1 MAGLDVARV
10 QAMTVVDQKTDE
22 ERAFAPYRF
31 SRFRAVA
38 RSRDGAAAIEFALL
52 AIPYFVV
59 IFAILE
65 TFIAFAAEELVSN
78 AVDTMSRRM
87 RTGQITYNLGRTTDM
102 SQTQFRQAFCSE
114 ISILL
119 KCSTS
124 EAATPSKLYVDVQ
137 TFSSFSAI
145 PTTIPRVSSDRYA
158 DINTAAFK
166 YTPGGAGTINML
178 RAYYRWEIIT
188 DLVRPYITTI
198 RPSDGSM
205 PTQYLII
212 ATSAFQNE
220 QYP

>member
-1 MAGLDVARV
+1 
-10 QAMTVVDQKTDE
+10 MTVVDQKTDG
-22 ERAFAPYRF
+22 ERAFAPDRF
-31 SRFRAVA
+31 SKFRAVA

-52 AIPYFVV
+52 AIPYFLV

-102 SQTQFRQAFCSE
+102 SQTQFRQAFCNE
-114 ISILL
+114 ISILIS
-119 KCSTS
+119 CSTS

-145 PTTIPRVSSDRYA
+145 PTTIPKVSSDRYA

-166 YTPGGAGTINML
+166 YAPGGAGTINML

>member
-1 MAGLDVARV
+1 
-10 QAMTVVDQKTDE
+10 MTVIDQKTDKG
-22 ERAFAPYRF
+22 RAFAPFRF
-31 SRFRAVA
+31 LRFRALA

-52 AIPYFVV
+52 AIPYFLV

-65 TFIAFAAEELVSN
+65 TFVAFAAEELVSN

-102 SQTQFRQAFCSE
+102 NQAQFRQAFCDE
-114 ISILL
+114 ISILIR
-119 KCSTS
+119 CSAT
-124 EAATPSKLYVDVQ
+124 EVATPSKLYLDVQ
-137 TFSSFSAI
+137 TFSTFSAI
-145 PTTIPRVSSDRYA
+145 PTTIPKLSTDKYA
-158 DINTAAFK
+158 DINPAAFK

-198 RPSDGSM
+198 RPSGGSM
-205 PTQYLII
+205 PSQYLIVGT
-212 ATSAFQNE
+212 AAFQNE

>member
-1 MAGLDVARV
+1 
-10 QAMTVVDQKTDE
+10 MTVVDQKTDRK
-22 ERAFAPYRF
+22 RAFAPNRF
-31 SRFRAVA
+31 SQFRAVA

-52 AIPYFVV
+52 AIPYFLV

-102 SQTQFRQAFCSE
+102 SRTQFRQAFCNE
-114 ISILL
+114 ISILIS
-119 KCSTS
+119 CSTS

-137 TFSSFSAI
+137 TFGSFSAI
-145 PTTIPRVSSDRYA
+145 PTTIPKVSSDRYA

>member
-1 MAGLDVARV
+1 
-10 QAMTVVDQKTDE
+10 MTVIDQKTDKA
-22 ERAFAPYRF
+22 RAFTPFRF
-31 SRFRAVA
+31 LRFRALA

-52 AIPYFVV
+52 AIPYFLV

-65 TFIAFAAEELVSN
+65 TFVAFAAEELVSN
-78 AVDTMSRRM
+78 GVDTMSRRM

-102 SQTQFRQAFCSE
+102 NQAQFRQAFCDE
-114 ISILL
+114 ISILVR
-119 KCSTS
+119 CSAS
-124 EAATPSKLYVDVQ
+124 EVATPNKLYLDVQ
-137 TFSSFSAI
+137 TFSTFSAI
-145 PTTIPRVSSDRYA
+145 PTTIPKLSTDKYA

-166 YTPGGAGTINML
+166 YAPGGAGTINII

-205 PTQYLII
+205 PSQYLIV
-212 ATSAFQNE
+212 ATAAFQNE

>member
-1 MAGLDVARV
+1 
-10 QAMTVVDQKTDE
+10 MTAIDQQTDKR
-22 ERAFAPYRF
+22 RAFAPFRF
-31 SRFRAVA
+31 SRFRALA

-52 AIPYFVV
+52 AIPYFLV

-65 TFIAFAAEELVSN
+65 TFVAFAAEELVSN
-78 AVDTMSRRM
+78 GVDTMSRRM

-102 SQTQFRQAFCSE
+102 NQAQFRQAFCDE
-114 ISILL
+114 ISILVR
-119 KCSTS
+119 CSAS
-124 EAATPSKLYVDVQ
+124 EVATPSKLYLDVQ
-137 TFSSFSAI
+137 TFSTFSAI
-145 PTTIPRVSSDRYA
+145 PTTIPKLSTDKYA

-166 YTPGGAGTINML
+166 YAPGGAGTINMM

-205 PTQYLII
+205 PSQYLIV
-212 ATSAFQNE
+212 ATAAFQNE

>member
-1 MAGLDVARV
+1 
-10 QAMTVVDQKTDE
+10 MTVIDQKTDGK
-22 ERAFAPYRF
+22 RAFAPFRF
-31 SRFRAVA
+31 SQFRAAA

-102 SQTQFRQAFCSE
+102 TQTQFRQAFCDE
-114 ISILL
+114 ISILIS
-119 KCSTS
+119 CSAT
-124 EAATPSKLYVDVQ
+124 EAATPNKLYLDVQ
-137 TFSSFSAI
+137 TFATFSAI
-145 PTTIPRVSSDRYA
+145 PTTIPKLSTDRYS
-158 DINTAAFK
+158 DLNTAAVK
-166 YTPGGAGTINML
+166 YSPGGAGTINML

-205 PTQYLII
+205 PTTYLII
-212 ATSAFQNE
+212 ATAAFQNE

>member
-1 MAGLDVARV
+1 
-10 QAMTVVDQKTDE
+10 MTVVDQKTDG
-22 ERAFAPYRF
+22 ERAFAPFRF
-31 SRFRAVA
+31 SQFRAAA

-87 RTGQITYNLGRTTDM
+87 RTGQVTYNLGRATDM
-102 SQTQFRQAFCSE
+102 TQTQFRQAFCNE
-114 ISILL
+114 IAILIS
-119 KCSTS
+119 CSAT
-124 EAATPSKLYVDVQ
+124 EAATPSKLYLDVQ
-137 TFSSFSAI
+137 TFATFSAI
-145 PTTIPRVSSDRYA
+145 PTTIPKLSTDRYS
-158 DINTAAFK
+158 DINTAAIK
-166 YTPGGAGTINML
+166 YSPGAAGSINML

-212 ATSAFQNE
+212 ATAAFQNE

>member
-1 MAGLDVARV
+1 
-10 QAMTVVDQKTDE
+10 MTVVDQKTDR
-22 ERAFAPYRF
+22 ERAFAPNRF
-31 SRFRAVA
+31 SKFRAVA

-52 AIPYFVV
+52 AIPYFLV

-102 SQTQFRQAFCSE
+102 SRTQFRQAFCNE
-114 ISILL
+114 ISILIS
-119 KCSTS
+119 CSTS

-145 PTTIPRVSSDRYA
+145 PTTIPKVSSDRYA

>member
-1 MAGLDVARV
+1 
-10 QAMTVVDQKTDE
+10 MTVVDQKTD
-22 ERAFAPYRF
+22 RKRGFAPFRF
-31 SRFRAVA
+31 SQFRAVA

-114 ISILL
+114 ISILI

>member
-1 MAGLDVARV
+1 
-10 QAMTVVDQKTDE
+10 MTVIDQKTDKQ
-22 ERAFAPYRF
+22 RAFAPFRL
-31 SRFRAVA
+31 SRLRSLV

-52 AIPYFVV
+52 AIPYFMV

-65 TFIAFAAEELVSN
+65 TFVAFAAEELVSN
-78 AVDTMSRRM
+78 AVDTMGRRM

-102 SQTQFRQAFCSE
+102 SQTQFRQAFCNE
-114 ISILL
+114 ISILIS
-119 KCSTS
+119 CSAT
-124 EAATPSKLYVDVQ
+124 EVATPSKLYLDVQ
-137 TFSSFSAI
+137 TFSTFSAI
-145 PTTIPRVSSDRYA
+145 PTTVPKLSSDKYA

-198 RPSDGSM
+198 RPSNGSM
-205 PTQYLII
+205 PTQYLIV
-212 ATSAFQNE
+212 ATTAFQNE

>member
-1 MAGLDVARV
+1 
-10 QAMTVVDQKTDE
+10 MTVIDQKTDE
-22 ERAFAPYRF
+22 ARIAAPIRF
-31 SRFRAVA
+31 SRFRGLA

-52 AIPYFVV
+52 AIPYFLV

-65 TFIAFAAEELVSN
+65 TFVAFAAEELVSN

-102 SQTQFRQAFCSE
+102 NRTQFRQAFCDE
-114 ISILL
+114 ISILIS
-119 KCSTS
+119 CSAS
-124 EAATPSKLYVDVQ
+124 EVATPSKLYLDVQ
-137 TFSSFSAI
+137 TFSTFSAI
-145 PTTIPRVSSDRYA
+145 PTTIPKLSTDRYA
-158 DINTAAFK
+158 DINPAAFK
-166 YTPGGAGTINML
+166 YAPGGAGTINMV

-205 PTQYLII
+205 PSQYLIV
-212 ATSAFQNE
+212 ATAAFQNE

>member
-1 MAGLDVARV
+1 
-10 QAMTVVDQKTDE
+10 MTVIDQKTDKG
-22 ERAFAPYRF
+22 RAFAPFRF
-31 SRFRAVA
+31 LRFRALA

-52 AIPYFVV
+52 AIPYFLV

-65 TFIAFAAEELVSN
+65 TFVAFAAEELVSN

-102 SQTQFRQAFCSE
+102 NEAQFRQAFCDE
-114 ISILL
+114 VSILIR
-119 KCSTS
+119 CSAT
-124 EAATPSKLYVDVQ
+124 EVATPSKLYLDVQ
-137 TFSSFSAI
+137 TFSTFSAI
-145 PTTIPRVSSDRYA
+145 PTTIPKVSTDKYA

-166 YTPGGAGTINML
+166 YAPGGAGTINMV

-198 RPSDGSM
+198 RPSGGSM
-205 PTQYLII
+205 PSQYLIVGT
-212 ATSAFQNE
+212 AAFQNE

>member
-1 MAGLDVARV
+1 
-10 QAMTVVDQKTDE
+10 MTVVDQKTDG
-22 ERAFAPYRF
+22 ERAFAPDRF
-31 SRFRAVA
+31 SKFRAVA

-52 AIPYFVV
+52 AIPYFLV

-102 SQTQFRQAFCSE
+102 SRTQFRQAFCNE
-114 ISILL
+114 ISILIS
-119 KCSTS
+119 CSTS

-137 TFSSFSAI
+137 TFATFSAI
-145 PTTIPRVSSDRYA
+145 PTTIPKVSSDRYA

-166 YTPGGAGTINML
+166 YAPGGAGTINML

-188 DLVRPYITTI
+188 DLVRPYITTV

>member
-1 MAGLDVARV
+1 
-10 QAMTVVDQKTDE
+10 MTVVDQKTDG
-22 ERAFAPYRF
+22 ERAFAPFRF
-31 SRFRAVA
+31 SQFRAAA

-102 SQTQFRQAFCSE
+102 TQTQFRQAFCDE
-114 ISILL
+114 ISILIS
-119 KCSTS
+119 CSAT
-124 EAATPSKLYVDVQ
+124 EASTPNKLYLDVQ
-137 TFSSFSAI
+137 TFATFSAI
-145 PTTIPRVSSDRYA
+145 PTTIPKLSTDRYS
-158 DINTAAFK
+158 DLNTAAIK
-166 YTPGGAGTINML
+166 YSPGGAGTINML

-205 PTQYLII
+205 PTTYLII
-212 ATSAFQNE
+212 ATAAFQNE

>member
-1 MAGLDVARV
+1 
-10 QAMTVVDQKTDE
+10 MTAIDQQTDKR
-22 ERAFAPYRF
+22 RAFAPFRF
-31 SRFRAVA
+31 SRFRALS

-52 AIPYFVV
+52 AIPYFLV

-65 TFIAFAAEELVSN
+65 TFVAFAAEELVSN
-78 AVDTMSRRM
+78 GVDTMSRRM

-102 SQTQFRQAFCSE
+102 NQAQFRQAFCNE
-114 ISILL
+114 ISILVR
-119 KCSTS
+119 CSAS
-124 EAATPSKLYVDVQ
+124 EVATPSKLYLDVQ
-137 TFSSFSAI
+137 TFSTFSAI
-145 PTTIPRVSSDRYA
+145 PTTIPKLSTDKYA

-166 YTPGGAGTINML
+166 YAPGGAGTINMV

-205 PTQYLII
+205 PSQYLIV
-212 ATSAFQNE
+212 ATAAFQNE